1 MYLRAPSFV
10 NKFLS
15 VGIVAYADQTYG
27 KTLGSNPPIMEA
39 WAEGAFLA
47 AEAMLDDAML
57 DLDPSL
63 PGESEEILLRVL
75 QPDAPEAVVQVS
87 YSISIDDQ
95 VLHFII
101 HHSYSL

>member
-1 MYLRAPSFV
+1 MVLYLR
-10 NKFLS
+10 KFLS
-15 VGIVAYADQTYG
+15 VGIVAYADQTYRALYG